1 MKVLVTGASGF
12 IGTELVKKL
21 VKTSQV
27 VGIDLKPAKFESRN
41 YTHIRCDCANTV
53 EFFKACAKFDFDVVY
68 HLAATVGVQNF
79 VGDAVSDSLMNNINI
94 DNNMMRYLLVHPKT
108 KIFFTSSSEV
118 YGDCQGASEI
128 APVNIKITPRSSY
141 AVEKLMFETF
151 LRTRP
156 GSVILRLFNIIGPG
170 QDPSKGV
177 VAKFYKAIKEGSPV
191 TIAKGCSRSFCD
203 VRDAIG
209 EILAISEPGTYN
221 IGSNLITLEIEDLF
235 QRMTKFFGLE
245 PPATKFVPGPSEIF
259 DRSPNLGKILK
270 LYNPV
275 YKLEDTLKSF
285 KNIL

>member
-1 MKVLVTGASGF
+1 MFPSRIVYIEMSFGF
-12 IGTELVKKL
+12 TPNIGFVSRIFFAAEFHDVHSPGVRSEGTSSALILLKSQLLSKL
-21 VKTSQV
+21 LMIV
-27 VGIDLKPAKFESRN
+27 SRA
-41 YTHIRCDCANTV
+41 HS
-53 EFFKACAKFDFDVVY
+53 F
-68 HLAATVGVQNF
+68 
-79 VGDAVSDSLMNNINI
+79 SL
-94 DNNMMRYLLVHPKT
+94 L
-108 KIFFTSSSEV
+108 IFFTSSSEV
-118 YGDCQGASEI
+118 YGDCQCASEI

-191 TIAKGCSRSFCD
+191 TVAKGCSRSFCD

-235 QRMTKFFGLE
+235 QRMAKFFGQE
-245 PPATKFVPGPSEIF
+245 PPVTRFVPGPYEIF
-259 DRSPNLGKILK
+259 DRSPNLSKILK
-270 LYNPV
+270 LYKPV

-285 KNIL
+285 KHIL